1 MKEMNKT
8 KKQLIDEL
16 VYLRQRI
23 AEIEKSENKHKDIE
37 RQLKESEE
45 KLTTVVENVND
56 VIFQISPSGI
66 IKYVSPR
73 VEDVYGYKP
82 EELIGKHLK
91 KTTPVRDVP
100 NALDALKGA
109 LSGMTIKNLVIN
121 QKNSEGKIT
130 PMEINIT
137 PIKKRGRIVAVQGVM
152 RDIKEQRQAEEAL
165 RESAAK
171 NRSLLVAIPDLIFRL
186 NKKGIFLE
194 LIPAKEF
201 SLWKPPSGFL
211 GKNIHEVF
219 SEDIAKKFTRC
230 VKQAYKTGET
240 QILQYQLM
248 FNGKTYHHE
257 ARIVAFGGE
266 VLAVVR
272 DLTKQREAEK
282 MAVTDPL
289 TNIYNRR
296 KFSQLL
302 DQEIERVE
310 RYKRSLAVVLLDIDH
325 FKRINDTF
333 GHDAGDSVLKKIS
346 RLIKGNIRSVDTL
359 ARYGGEEFVIILP
372 ETNLKKAMIVA
383 ERIRKVIES
392 KSFFKV
398 GHITISAGVSIFEK
412 GDNKQTIV
420 KKADR
425 GLYIAKREGRNRVCI
440 L

>member
-1 MKEMNKT
+1 MKETNKT

-16 VYLRQRI
+16 EHLRQRI
-23 AEIEKSENKHKDIE
+23 AEVETVEKKQRHTEK
-37 RQLKESEE
+37 QLKESEE
-45 KLTTVVENVND
+45 KLTTIVENVND
-56 VIFQISPSGI
+56 VIFQLSPSGI
-66 IKYVSPR
+66 IMYVSPK
-73 VEDVYGYKP
+73 VEEVYGYKP
-82 EELIGKHLK
+82 EELIGKHLE
-91 KTTPVRDVP
+91 KTTPVSDVP
-100 NALDALKGA
+100 NALDALKSA

-121 QKNSEGKIT
+121 QKNSDGKIS

-137 PIKKRGRIVAVQGVM
+137 PVKKRGRIVAVQGIM
-152 RDIKEQRQAEEAL
+152 RDIKERRETEEAL

-186 NKKGIFLE
+186 NKKGVFLE

-219 SEDIAKKFTRC
+219 SEDIAKNFKRC
-230 VKQAYKTGET
+230 VNQASKTGET
-240 QILQYQLM
+240 QIFQYQLM

-257 ARIVAFGGE
+257 ARIVAFGKE
-266 VLAVVR
+266 VLAIVR
-272 DLTKQREAEK
+272 DYTKQIEAEK
-282 MAVTDPL
+282 MAETDPL
-289 TNIYNRR
+289 TDIYNRR

-302 DQEIERVE
+302 DQEIDRVE
-310 RYKRSLAVVLLDIDH
+310 RYNRSLAVILLDIDH

-346 RLIKGNIRSVDTL
+346 RLIRENIRSVDTL

-372 ETNLKKAMIVA
+372 ETTLKKAMTAA
-383 ERIRKVIES
+383 ERIRRVIER
-392 KSFFKV
+392 KSFDRV
-398 GHITISAGVSIFEK
+398 GHITVSAGVSIFEE
-412 GDNKQTIV
+412 GDNKQSIV

-425 GLYIAKREGRNRVCI
+425 GLYVAKREGRNRVSI